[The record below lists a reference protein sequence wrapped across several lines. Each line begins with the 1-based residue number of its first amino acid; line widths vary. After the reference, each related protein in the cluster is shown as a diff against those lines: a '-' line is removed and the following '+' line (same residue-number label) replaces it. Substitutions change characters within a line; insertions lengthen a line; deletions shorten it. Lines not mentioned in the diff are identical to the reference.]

1 MSENKGLI
9 FLFRGVARWSDYIL
23 NKETNKTETK
33 LTADILKK
41 KKKKEK
47 KIQIHKRLQIIT
59 VKLQNAK

>member
-9 FLFRGVARWSDYIL
+9 FLFWGVARWSDYIL

-41 KKKKEK
+41 KKKEK